1 MASYDHQIPPGGLGK
16 ITLKVKIHQGH
27 FTKAARVK
35 TNDPKLPHFVLRLSG
50 EIIPFIKV
58 SSPRIRLRG
67 FCSDTLSKTVKL
79 EALDGSM
86 FNISKVE
93 STLPEFKW
101 SVNPQ
106 KDSKNYQFKFQIKS
120 DVPKNVRGKIT
131 IFTDHPHKNSLVIY
145 VYAYFR
151 PRVKLKPK
159 QVYWKDFK
167 QEPLQRTVY
176 LVIKKPDKNIQIK
189 KLIYPEKL
197 FEVSWQKVKAKRI
210 YEIKLLPKVKQFSLG
225 SFNYRLRVITDP
237 PLPYPL
243 EVTLVGTVN
252 P

>member
-1 MASYDHQIPPGGLGK
+1 VVSYDHQIPPGGLGK

-27 FTKAARVK
+27 FTKAARVQ
-35 TNDPKLPHFVLRLSG
+35 TNDPNLPHFVLRLKG

-58 SSPRIRLRG
+58 DPLRIRLQG

-79 EALDGSM
+79 EALDGSI

-101 SVNPQ
+101 SVKPK

-120 DVPKNVRGKIT
+120 NVPKAVRDKIT
-131 IFTDHPHKNSLVIY
+131 IFTDHPHKKSLVIY

-159 QVYWKDFK
+159 RVYWKDFK
-167 QEPLQRTVY
+167 QEALQRTVY
-176 LVIKKPDKNIQIK
+176 LLIKKPDENIQIK

-197 FEVSWQKVKAKRI
+197 FKVSWEKINAKQAYKIKVVPI
-210 YEIKLLPKVKQFSLG
+210 INQFPSG
-225 SFNYRLRVITDP
+225 SFNYRLKVITDP
-237 PLPYPL
+237 PVPYPL
-243 EVTLVGTVN
+243 EVTLSGIAK

>member
-1 MASYDHQIPPGGLGK
+1 VVSYDHQIPPGGLGK

-27 FTKAARVK
+27 FTKAAYVQ
-35 TNDPKLPHFVLRLSG
+35 TNDSNLPHFVLRLKG

-58 SSPRIRLRG
+58 SSPRIRLQG

-79 EALDGSM
+79 EALDGSI

-101 SVNPQ
+101 SVKPK

-120 DVPKNVRGKIT
+120 NVPKAVRDKIT
-131 IFTDHPHKNSLVIY
+131 IFTDHPHKKSLVIY

-159 QVYWKDFK
+159 RVYWKDFK
-167 QEPLQRTVY
+167 QEALQRTVY
-176 LVIKKPDKNIQIK
+176 LLIKKPDENIQIK

-197 FEVSWQKVKAKRI
+197 FKVSWEKINAKQAYKIKVVPI
-210 YEIKLLPKVKQFSLG
+210 INQFPSG
-225 SFNYRLRVITDP
+225 SFNYRLKVITDP
-237 PLPYPL
+237 AVSYPL
-243 EVTLVGTVN
+243 EVTLSGIAK